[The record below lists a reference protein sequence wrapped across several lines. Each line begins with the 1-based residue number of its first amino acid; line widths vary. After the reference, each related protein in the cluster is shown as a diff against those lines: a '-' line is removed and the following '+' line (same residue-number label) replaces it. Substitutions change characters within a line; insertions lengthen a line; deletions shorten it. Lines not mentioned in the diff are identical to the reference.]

1 MKQFV
6 IIDIESNTVQPDGE
20 VLIVKA
26 NPVKEAEGFEHL
38 EQMFG
43 KKYFNYAMNECNET
57 EVFMLPYSEELTRKL
72 IQLARKYEDGVFW
85 TLNMSEFIDARL
97 STPNGSVPI
106 HKSTALVRRT
116 LRIECQKYISPVADW
131 EFKHKIVDGI
141 KIVTFSATKT
151 TVRDN
156 LDGGFSW
163 NSGDIAFFVFPDN
176 EENMQML
183 NDSIKLEP
191 LKKQFW
197 EPDTSSFYHARISMT
212 GPFGSTGH
220 DLYISN
226 ELPENRILENLQD
239 ALW

>member
-1 MKQFV
+1 
-6 IIDIESNTVQPDGE
+6 
-20 VLIVKA
+20 
-26 NPVKEAEGFEHL
+26 
-38 EQMFG
+38 
-43 KKYFNYAMNECNET
+43 MN
-57 EVFMLPYSEELTRKL
+57 VR
-72 IQLARKYEDGVFW
+72 
-85 TLNMSEFIDARL
+85 
-97 STPNGSVPI
+97 STFP
-106 HKSTALVRRT
+106 
-116 LRIECQKYISPVADW
+116 PVADW

-141 KIVTFSATKT
+141 KIVIFSATKT

-163 NSGDIAFFVFPDN
+163 DSGDIAFFVFPDN

-212 GPFGSTGH
+212 GLFGSTGH

-226 ELPENRILENLQD
+226 ELPENRI
-239 ALW
+239 

>member
-1 MKQFV
+1 
-6 IIDIESNTVQPDGE
+6 
-20 VLIVKA
+20 
-26 NPVKEAEGFEHL
+26 
-38 EQMFG
+38 
-43 KKYFNYAMNECNET
+43 MN
-57 EVFMLPYSEELTRKL
+57 VR
-72 IQLARKYEDGVFW
+72 
-85 TLNMSEFIDARL
+85 
-97 STPNGSVPI
+97 STFP
-106 HKSTALVRRT
+106 
-116 LRIECQKYISPVADW
+116 PVADW

-141 KIVTFSATKT
+141 KIVIFSATKT

-163 NSGDIAFFVFPDN
+163 DSGDIAFFVFPDN

-212 GPFGSTGH
+212 GLFGSTGH

-226 ELPENRILENLQD
+226 ELSENRILKNLQD

>member
-26 NPVKEAEGFEHL
+26 NPVKEAKGFEHL

-97 STPNGSVPI
+97 STPNGSVSI

-116 LRIECQKYISPVADW
+116 LRIECQEYLSP
-131 EFKHKIVDGI
+131 
-141 KIVTFSATKT
+141 
-151 TVRDN
+151 
-156 LDGGFSW
+156 
-163 NSGDIAFFVFPDN
+163 P
-176 EENMQML
+176 
-183 NDSIKLEP
+183 KLVGKD
-191 LKKQFW
+191 KK
-197 EPDTSSFYHARISMT
+197 
-212 GPFGSTGH
+212 GS
-220 DLYISN
+220 D
-226 ELPENRILENLQD
+226 R
-239 ALW
+239 

>member
-116 LRIECQKYISPVADW
+116 LRIEWQKYIPPVADW

-191 LKKQFW
+191 LKQQFW